1 MESRPEIPTRAPARV
16 HAPEAIALAGL
27 AALAVAMGIGRF
39 AFTPILPMMQE
50 DAGVSVADGAWLA
63 SANYVGYLLG
73 ALWAMAIPARSVLA
87 IRGGLVTISLAT
99 LGMGFAHG
107 FAAWVVLRA
116 LAGIA
121 SAWVLIFVSA
131 WCLERLSPLRRPVL
145 NGTVFAG
152 VGTGIAS
159 AGWICLGLMR
169 AEASS
174 ADAWYSLGVFAL
186 AVTALVWRPFGAA
199 HGGPLADVRG
209 SPDRR
214 HRWDAESWRLVLCYG
229 TFGFGYIIPSTF
241 LPVMARRAVQDPG
254 VFGWSWPIF
263 GIAAAASTVAAVGL
277 LGFVGNRR
285 LWIGSHVIMALG
297 VAVPVVWPQIVGVML
312 AALFVGGTFMVIT
325 MAGMQEARR
334 VAGPHPTGLMAAMT
348 AAFATGQIAGPL
360 AVRYV
365 VWSGADFSAAL
376 LAACGLLLASA
387 WALSRGRPPEESP
400 VYSAP
405 GESGRGPNKPR
416 SAATDSCDR

>member
-1 MESRPEIPTRAPARV
+1 VVSRPDVPARAPARV
-16 HAPEAIALAGL
+16 HGPEGIALAGL

-39 AFTPILPMMQE
+39 AFTPILPMMQA

-73 ALWAMAIPARSVLA
+73 ALSAMAIPARPVLA
-87 IRGGLVTISLAT
+87 IRGALVTISLAT
-99 LGMGFAHG
+99 LGMGLTKG

-121 SAWVLIFVSA
+121 SAWALIFVSA

-159 AGWICLGLMR
+159 AGGICLVLMR
-169 AEASS
+169 VEASS
-174 ADAWYSLGVFAL
+174 ADAWYSLGLFSL
-186 AVTALVWRPFGAA
+186 AVTALVWRTFGGA
-199 HGGPLADVRG
+199 HEGALADVQGLTDRG
-209 SPDRR
+209 
-214 HRWDAESWRLVLCYG
+214 HRWDSESWRLVLCYG
-229 TFGFGYIIPSTF
+229 TFGFGYIIPATF

-254 VFGWSWPIF
+254 VFGWAWPIF
-263 GIAAAASTVAAVGL
+263 GIAAAVSTVAAVRF

-285 LWIGSHVIMALG
+285 LWIGSHIIMALG
-297 VAVPVVWPQIVGVML
+297 VAVPVVWPQTVGVML
-312 AALFVGGTFMVIT
+312 AALLVGGTLVVIT

-334 VAGPHPTGLMAAMT
+334 LAGPHPTGLMAAMT

-365 VWSGADFSAAL
+365 VRSGDDLSAAL
-376 LAACGLLLASA
+376 LVASGLLLASA
-387 WALSRGRPPEESP
+387 WALSRGRPPEESRAW
-400 VYSAP
+400 SAP
-405 GESGRGPNKPR
+405 SESGKGPNESR
-416 SAATDSCDR
+416 